1 MKERK
6 LIALGMAGMLSL
18 SGLFTFSGIEA
29 EAKLPDNQLV
39 IDFEDLGTEAQSL
52 TGKYQNCNFGN
63 RGWNTGAVDGDVK
76 LWADSFTKDGQV
88 NKIAI
93 PYGKIFRGFSAKC
106 SESATIKVV
115 SGSETNTF
123 EIGATEKEFTTD
135 FRTNQMAVY
144 LVIECAKGT
153 SDVKLDD

>member
-1 MKERK
+1 MKFFHGNKRGGKAMKERK

-63 RGWNTGAVDGDVK
+63 REH
-76 LWADSFTKDGQV
+76 
-88 NKIAI
+88 
-93 PYGKIFRGFSAKC
+93 R
-106 SESATIKVV
+106 
-115 SGSETNTF
+115 SG
-123 EIGATEKEFTTD
+123 
-135 FRTNQMAVY
+135 
-144 LVIECAKGT
+144 
-153 SDVKLDD
+153 